1 MVLCRDYQF
10 STRRA
15 CGLIGFSRSSNE
27 YRGRPDRH
35 ARIRERLV
43 TLSGKHRR
51 YGYRMLHAKLGQ
63 EGFKV
68 NVKVVERLYR
78 EERLTLRRRNRKKI
92 PKGVREGAW
101 CPIAA
106 NQRWSLDFTMDAL
119 ANGRKFR
126 TVNLKDDCTRE
137 CPAIDVALSIPGS
150 RVVEMLE
157 RVARERGYPDVLT
170 VDNGPELRGRALD
183 GWADDHGVQ
192 LYFIDP
198 GKPTQNAYIES
209 FNGRFREECLNLNWF
224 TSLAEAERIIEDWR
238 IDYNQNRPHSSLNYQ
253 TPEEFAA
260 NRPFHKPQWA
270 ATLEL
275 SDVAVVGGSEARAD
289 AEQGVEGRCGVAA
302 AVPAEHEL
310 VEIAAQMGA
319 AQAMEGSER
328 PALQVREHTMDPRQ
342 HEMGERCTDDLGLV
356 VVVGQAAITA
366 PAIGDYPRARRRG
379 PGNEGMKAARG
390 EIPDRR
396 QPDATWL
403 ALGRY
408 GSFTVRNGR
417 VASSISTRSSS
428 RLRSGSTMARRSLCS
443 RSQALL

>member
-260 NRPFHKPQWA
+260 NRPFHKPQCA

-275 SDVAVVGGSEARAD
+275 S
-289 AEQGVEGRCGVAA
+289 
-302 AVPAEHEL
+302 
-310 VEIAAQMGA
+310 
-319 AQAMEGSER
+319 EGSA
-328 PALQVREHTMDPRQ
+328 PPPIAH
-342 HEMGERCTDDLGLV
+342 
-356 VVVGQAAITA
+356 AA
-366 PAIGDYPRARRRG
+366 
-379 PGNEGMKAARG
+379 E
-390 EIPDRR
+390 
-396 QPDATWL
+396 
-403 ALGRY
+403 
-408 GSFTVRNGR
+408 
-417 VASSISTRSSS
+417 
-428 RLRSGSTMARRSLCS
+428 
-443 RSQALL
+443 